1 MPRSCLRAV
10 VPPNTLIRGG
20 SVNKLIAVLA
30 LMVIVLPITVHL
42 LLSGPDN
49 LLSVCTRFF
58 GDLLENVTR
67 FGTG

>member
-1 MPRSCLRAV
+1 M
-10 VPPNTLIRGG
+10 
-20 SVNKLIAVLA
+20 NKLIAVLA

-58 GDLLENVTR
+58 GELLENVTR